1 MLCQQCGQ
9 NQANVNMTM
18 QINKQMMQMHL
29 CNSCFREIQGKMMNS
44 NGFTSG
50 GNAEGFAN
58 NFQANGAAS
67 QAGTRTQQQ
76 QANQGN
82 GLLDQLGKNVTH
94 DARAVLVDYVIGR
107 DNEVERVIE
116 TFNRRNQNNP
126 VLIGEPG
133 AGKTA
138 IAEGLVVKI
147 IEGHVPTKLMNKEV

>member
-44 NGFTSG
+44 NDFTSG

-58 NFQANGAAS
+58 NFQANGAAG

-76 QANQGN
+76 QANQSN
-82 GLLDQLGKNVTH
+82 GLLDQQ
-94 DARAVLVDYVIGR
+94 IGR
-107 DNEVERVIE
+107 ASCRERAE
-116 TFNRRNQNNP
+116 RR
-126 VLIGEPG
+126 
-133 AGKTA
+133 
-138 IAEGLVVKI
+138 
-147 IEGHVPTKLMNKEV
+147 